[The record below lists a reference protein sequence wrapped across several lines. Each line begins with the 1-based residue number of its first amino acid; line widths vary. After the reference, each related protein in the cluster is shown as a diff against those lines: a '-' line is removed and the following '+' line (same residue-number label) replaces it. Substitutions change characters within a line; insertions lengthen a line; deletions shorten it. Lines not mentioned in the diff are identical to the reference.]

1 MYQVN
6 FDLKFQFSTLIQSDL
21 IKTSFNLTSLAYLK
35 DTMWGGLS
43 FRQGE
48 SVSLL
53 MGYTFLKDKSM
64 RLGYS
69 LDYIVK
75 DQAAKQV
82 TSHELMLIYELPVT
96 AGAGKKVVRTPRYR
110 KS

>member
-1 MYQVN
+1 
-6 FDLKFQFSTLIQSDL
+6 
-21 IKTSFNLTSLAYLK
+21 
-35 DTMWGGLS
+35 
-43 FRQGE
+43 
-48 SVSLL
+48 
-53 MGYTFLKDKSM
+53 M

-82 TSHELMLIYELPVT
+82 TSHELMLIYELPVV